1 MTQAVDLLSEIVLN
15 PTFDSVQVEA
25 IKPQLHKNASSMDP
39 YTISTES
46 VHYTAFRDHY
56 LGQPSN
62 GNKDVVYSIT
72 PDQIKEF
79 HNNFYVGKNI
89 VVSGAG
95 NINFD
100 TLVSEISNKF
110 GNTPSFRIS
119 SVPNSD

>member
-1 MTQAVDLLSEIVLN
+1 
-15 PTFDSVQVEA
+15 
-25 IKPQLHKNASSMDP
+25 MDP

>member
-1 MTQAVDLLSEIVLN
+1 LTQAVDLLSEIVLN